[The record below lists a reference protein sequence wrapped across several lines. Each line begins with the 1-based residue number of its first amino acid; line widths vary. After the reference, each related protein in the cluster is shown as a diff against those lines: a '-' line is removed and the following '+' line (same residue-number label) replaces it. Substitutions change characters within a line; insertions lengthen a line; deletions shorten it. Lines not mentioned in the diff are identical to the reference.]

1 MKTAEEWVDYW
12 SEKSNG
18 LSAIDAGVDVHEQ
31 ARLQTIR
38 NIQSD
43 ARSDLEQRVKELEKD
58 KARLDWI
65 QSNATELCC
74 SSTGQ
79 WSALQPMGLAEPA
92 ELIGK
97 GNSIRQAIDV
107 AMKGEK

>member
-65 QSNATELCC
+65 QSNATELERCLR
-74 SSTGQ
+74 
-79 WSALQPMGLAEPA
+79 W
-92 ELIGK
+92 IHD
-97 GNSIRQAIDV
+97 DV
-107 AMKGEK
+107 EFSHYGEQLRVKNRIESVLKGEK